1 MAILFSCQR
10 EGKCLNLQKL
20 DGEPGL
26 LSEDLVQTVDLKG
39 HQHSRTIFFKASSG
53 CERYDM
59 NNNRLKIREISSEGL
74 SGIVVARRHVFY
86 ESNPE

>member
-20 DGEPGL
+20 DEEPGL
-26 LSEDLVQTVDLKG
+26 LAADLDRRESLKG
-39 HQHSRTIFFKASSG
+39 DRHSETILFTASSG
-53 CERYDM
+53 CKRYDM
-59 NNNRLKIREISSEGL
+59 NNNRLTIHGISSEGL